1 MPTEFKSHPLL
12 LLLFCSISFCSDSL
26 FGAEEPKIVPR
37 IRIVTAKDAEIKTS
51 GGTLQKVSPGEVV
64 LITQSNQE
72 WLWIPL
78 QGGWIK
84 ETDVRTPDE
93 LIQFLNQAL
102 EKEPTAE
109 RYHLRGIAWQVLKK
123 YDQALSDFNAALKL
137 KADNPHIYVNRG
149 NIWRLKGESENA
161 LTDLNRAIQLN
172 PSSANAFHIRGLIQ
186 YESQQT
192 QKAIADFS
200 EAIRL
205 HPRMISALNARG
217 IAYRSLNQLDQ
228 ALQDFNQAI
237 KTNNF
242 VSEVFSN
249 RASLWE
255 QKQQYESAIKDY
267 QRALELN
274 PSSATAHND
283 LAWLYATCPDR
294 KFRDPETAVTHAEQ
308 ACELT
313 QSTDWNL
320 LDTLAT
326 AYQENQQTD
335 EAVKALTKAIQ
346 KAPAEEKNE
355 LQKKLDILRKP

>member
-1 MPTEFKSHPLL
+1 MLTDFKSHS
-12 LLLFCSISFCSDSL
+12 LLFSL
-26 FGAEEPKIVPR
+26 LCAMFFYPDLLPGAEEPKILPR

-84 ETDVRTPDE
+84 ESDVRTPDE

-102 EKEPTAE
+102 DKEPTAE
-109 RYHLRGIAWQVLKK
+109 RYHLRGIAGQVLKK
-123 YDQALSDFNAALKL
+123 YDQALADFNAAIKL
-137 KADNPHIYVNRG
+137 KSDNPHIYVNRG
-149 NIWRLKGESENA
+149 NIWRLKGESAKA
-161 LTDLNRAIQLN
+161 LADLNRAIQLDQ
-172 PSSANAFHIRGLIQ
+172 SSANAFHIRGLIQ
-186 YESQQT
+186 YESQEA
-192 QKAIADFS
+192 QKAITDFS

-205 HPRMISALNARG
+205 NPQLISALNARG
-217 IAYRSLNQLDQ
+217 IAYRSLNQLDR

-237 KTNNF
+237 KTNKF

-283 LAWLYATCPDR
+283 IAWLFATCPDL
-294 KFRDPETAVTHAEQ
+294 KFRDPKAAVTHAEQ

-326 AYQENQQTD
+326 AYRENQQTD
-335 EAVKALTKAIQ
+335 EAVKTLAKAIQ
-346 KAPAEEKNE
+346 KAPTDQKNE
-355 LQKKLDILRKP
+355 LQKKLDILNKL